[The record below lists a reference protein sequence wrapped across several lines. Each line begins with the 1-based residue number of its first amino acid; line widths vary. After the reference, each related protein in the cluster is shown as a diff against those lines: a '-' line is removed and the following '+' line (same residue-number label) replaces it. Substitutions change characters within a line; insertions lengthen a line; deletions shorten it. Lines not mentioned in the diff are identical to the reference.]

1 MGWKNSRDNSPKE
14 KIKIGFSKEMKIS
27 VVEIS
32 FNLFYIHRAYA
43 TKNNLIK
50 LFTHFTFLNEI
61 FFHFRWFDKIFFVK
75 ITFIY
80 IREQIF
86 CARIRQTKNYFSSS
100 INVAVLGQ
108 TKTEENFTQKAS
120 KTEKRNVN

>member
-1 MGWKNSRDNSPKE
+1 MVLNPFLVENHHGWVSNLLKMGWKNSRDNSPKE

-61 FFHFRWFDKIFFVK
+61 FFHFR
-75 ITFIY
+75 
-80 IREQIF
+80 
-86 CARIRQTKNYFSSS
+86 
-100 INVAVLGQ
+100 
-108 TKTEENFTQKAS
+108 
-120 KTEKRNVN
+120 